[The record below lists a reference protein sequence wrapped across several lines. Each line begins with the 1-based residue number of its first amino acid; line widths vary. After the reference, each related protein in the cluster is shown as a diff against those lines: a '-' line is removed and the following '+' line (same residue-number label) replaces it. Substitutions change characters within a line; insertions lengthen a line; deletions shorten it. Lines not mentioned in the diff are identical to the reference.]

1 MRNSVARVLVA
12 LILLVVSGTSSIGV
26 AGASPSVTAQAGLV
40 ASASGGY
47 DNPEHAYDTVAVSK
61 LVNASLHAGAANLD
75 GIAGNS
81 LLKAV
86 TTLYDSPANFVAPN
100 SIPDPP
106 SVRYDRSAHYGGS
119 QTNGPAAQ
127 GLRAA
132 GEGAPCPSCVNPQ
145 VTGTKTQPVPEHSP
159 SLLEHYYD
167 HGGHAMTDAQRRAYA
182 QSAEAFDGTMCLTC
196 QRSQGGSLSH
206 LSRWYAQQYG
216 LG

>member
-100 SIPDPP
+100 PLADGLLGAGDDVVVLGRQADTAVAQGWPGHVVLDTPGWSLQLNDDFIAGAIAQGRSIYVASPLDGNLVQTTGRFAGEPTIFARELQQLADAGYTRVGDYLVPP
-106 SVRYDRSAHYGGS
+106 S
-119 QTNGPAAQ
+119 
-127 GLRAA
+127 
-132 GEGAPCPSCVNPQ
+132 
-145 VTGTKTQPVPEHSP
+145 
-159 SLLEHYYD
+159 
-167 HGGHAMTDAQRRAYA
+167 
-182 QSAEAFDGTMCLTC
+182 
-196 QRSQGGSLSH
+196 
-206 LSRWYAQQYG
+206 
-216 LG
+216 